1 MKPLIS
7 ALSAALCLVCTPQGQ
22 SEAAPAPPVR
32 QQGAAM
38 YIDINGKRFTL
49 QPADTAA
56 AAELRKLL
64 PLSLNMAD
72 YLQNEKHAELPRR
85 LPAADKA
92 AGRIEAGDVMLWQ
105 GQTIVVF
112 YESFDSSYRYT
123 RLGRIA
129 NPAGLK
135 EAVGKG
141 NVNMRFAAD

>member
-1 MKPLIS
+1 MKPLFFS
-7 ALSAALCLVCTPQGQ
+7 LAAALCLACTPQGQ
-22 SEAAPAPPVR
+22 SEAAPAQPV
-32 QQGAAM
+32 QPQGAAM
-38 YIDINGKRFTL
+38 HIDINGKRFTL

-56 AAELRKLL
+56 AAGLRQLL
-64 PLSLNMAD
+64 PLTLNMAD
-72 YLQNEKHAELPRR
+72 HLQNEKHAELPRR

-135 EAVGKG
+135 EAVGQG
-141 NVNMRFAAD
+141 SVEMRFAAD

>member
-1 MKPLIS
+1 MKPLFF
-7 ALSAALCLVCTPQGQ
+7 ALSAALCLACTPQGQ
-22 SEAAPAPPVR
+22 SEAAPSPPAR

-38 YIDINGKRFTL
+38 HIDINGKRFTL

-72 YLQNEKHAELPRR
+72 HLQNEKHAELPRR
-85 LPAADKA
+85 LPAADSRP
-92 AGRIEAGDVMLWQ
+92 GRIRAGDVMLWQ
-105 GQTIVVF
+105 GNTIVVF

-123 RLGRIA
+123 RLGSIA

-141 NVNMRFAAD
+141 SVNIRFTAD